1 MTILSYTESIFK
13 HYEMAH
19 LFFV

>member
-1 MTILSYTESIFK
+1 MTILSYTKSIFK